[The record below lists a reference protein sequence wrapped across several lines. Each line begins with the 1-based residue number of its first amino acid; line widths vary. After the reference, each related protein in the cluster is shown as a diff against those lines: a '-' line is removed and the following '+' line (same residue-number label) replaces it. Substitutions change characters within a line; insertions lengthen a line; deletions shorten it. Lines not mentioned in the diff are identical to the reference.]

1 MFTLVLGIYNSPLQ
15 KWKRCGVEE
24 NGVQPIYPF
33 MTEAEQGLQGAVIE
47 LGVEPLWISFHSD
60 H

>member
-24 NGVQPIYPF
+24 NGVQLIYPF
-33 MTEAEQGLQGAVIE
+33 VTEAEQGVQGAVI
-47 LGVEPLWISFHSD
+47 
-60 H
+60 